1 MPNYLENAALGFMHN
16 NIGQHLERDQQMLI
30 ARCVVFLRE
39 KDDCI
44 SYYKAERISINALTE
59 AQSAGAACFDLTE
72 STDTMVVVRDTKT
85 REKLAISAAVLLE
98 AVRQFQI
105 QHHPH

>member
-1 MPNYLENAALGFMHN
+1 MPIQLEDLALGFMRD

-30 ARCVVFLRE
+30 ARCVVYLRE
-39 KDDCI
+39 KDDGI
-44 SYYKAERISINALTE
+44 SYTRAERISINALTE
-59 AQSAGAACFDLTE
+59 AQSAGAACIDLTN
-72 STDTMVVVRDTKT
+72 STDSMVVVRDTKT
-85 REKLAISAAVLLE
+85 LETMAISASVLLD